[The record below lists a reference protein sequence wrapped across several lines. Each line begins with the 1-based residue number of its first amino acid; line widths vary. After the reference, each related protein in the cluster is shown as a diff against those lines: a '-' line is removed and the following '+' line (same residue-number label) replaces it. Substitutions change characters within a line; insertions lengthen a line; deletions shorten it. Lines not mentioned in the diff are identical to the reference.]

1 MSSTVSIAP
10 RNIGTQCENIDLE
23 SASESGTMTKGL
35 WLKKSLKNYFGIPVQ
50 VSDPLLNVAKWIA
63 YVTEVSVEML
73 LIFTKYK
80 IFPSKIGAT
89 VMVTTPLLLYFL
101 VVIIYE
107 SARLRIFRAF
117 EAFLIFA
124 LICLAVGLV
133 AICYLHFMW
142 VKPSRHLLLGLQ
154 QVIIIKHQIDL
165 ELN

>member
-1 MSSTVSIAP
+1 MSSTVRTAP
-10 RNIGTQCENIDLE
+10 RNIGTQFENIDLE
-23 SASESGTMTKGL
+23 SASERGTMKKGL
-35 WLKKSLKNYFGIPVQ
+35 WLKKSVKKYFGIPVQ

-89 VMVTTPLLLYFL
+89 VMVATPLLLYFV
-101 VVIIYE
+101 VVITYK
-107 SARLRIFRAF
+107 SVIFRAL
-117 EAFLIFA
+117 EAFLVFT
-124 LICLAVGLV
+124 LIYLAVGLM

-154 QVIIIKHQIDL
+154 QVITLSD
-165 ELN
+165 

>member
-1 MSSTVSIAP
+1 
-10 RNIGTQCENIDLE
+10 
-23 SASESGTMTKGL
+23 
-35 WLKKSLKNYFGIPVQ
+35 
-50 VSDPLLNVAKWIA
+50 
-63 YVTEVSVEML
+63 ML

-89 VMVTTPLLLYFL
+89 VMVATPLLLYFL
-101 VVIIYE
+101 VIIIYE

-117 EAFLIFA
+117 ESFLIFA
-124 LICLAVGLV
+124 MVCLAVGLV